1 MTFDDIYNY
10 VTPNN
15 FGVSLYGGNI
25 LVSNGVK
32 YALENKAITPAQ
44 LADAIAR
51 FEAGD
56 FGEAYT
62 IGESPQPGREYGE
75 YKTDLTP
82 GSEKGYLWL
91 HRESS
96 KIIAYFLFER

>member
-1 MTFDDIYNY
+1 MTFDDIYNF

-15 FGVSLYGGNI
+15 FGVSAYQGNI
-25 LVSNGVK
+25 IISNGIK
-32 YALENKAITPAQ
+32 YALENKAITPEQ
-44 LADAIAR
+44 INDAIKR

-56 FGEAYT
+56 FGDAYT
-62 IGESPQPGREYGE
+62 IGEKPQSGHEYGE

-91 HRESS
+91 HREYAN
-96 KIIAYFLFER
+96 IIIYFHFER